1 MKKFIH
7 TNKMFSINTFII
19 AFISLFYLN
28 STSIDNAFWGFDTK
42 TITTEDGCYT
52 TETTYKTY
60 YRLWMPT
67 KNSTITDIKMD
78 DDKCY

>member
-7 TNKMFSINTFII
+7 TNKIFSINAFII
-19 AFISLFYLN
+19 VAISFFYFN
-28 STSIDNAFWGFDTK
+28 STSIDNSFWGFDTK
-42 TITTEDGCYT
+42 TVITEDGCYT

-67 KNSTITDIKMD
+67 KNSTITEIKIN